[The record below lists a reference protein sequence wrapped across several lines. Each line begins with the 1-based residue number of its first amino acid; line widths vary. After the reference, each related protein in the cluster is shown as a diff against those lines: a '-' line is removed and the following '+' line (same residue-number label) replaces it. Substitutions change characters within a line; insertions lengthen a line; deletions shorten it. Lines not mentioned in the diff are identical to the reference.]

1 MSRSLPNRTARPDTL
16 PPSGIADVKRI
27 RFVIEAADGEIV
39 RRRFTH
45 PRPMLAVEQ
54 PAEFGSRPVD
64 QIWPESF
71 DELCIIRTPAA
82 VPSELQKATDLWLVG
97 PDHPDAPKFITIKLD
112 SGSIRWRPG
121 RAVLQGADA
130 MSEGLLGGLIDF
142 AFFEGELRRL
152 EHALVPYEASAP
164 ADVKLAYRIRLDSRP
179 EWERLDRTM
188 EGLSRL
194 RLSFAGIEPSLSSAS
209 RSLDPESRRIATRL
223 AIRTGI
229 PARLESF
236 SNRLEACE
244 DLYEGAV
251 DRITDFR
258 GWRRGEILEI
268 IIIVLLVIEVVVML
282 ASPFIR
288 LR

>member
-1 MSRSLPNRTARPDTL
+1 
-16 PPSGIADVKRI
+16 
-27 RFVIEAADGEIV
+27 
-39 RRRFTH
+39 
-45 PRPMLAVEQ
+45 
-54 PAEFGSRPVD
+54 
-64 QIWPESF
+64 
-71 DELCIIRTPAA
+71 
-82 VPSELQKATDLWLVG
+82 
-97 PDHPDAPKFITIKLD
+97 
-112 SGSIRWRPG
+112 
-121 RAVLQGADA
+121 
-130 MSEGLLGGLIDF
+130 LIDF